1 MPYTVSNTRGST
13 VATVQ
18 DGTTVAVGGVTLIG
32 KNFTGYGDIIA
43 EDFVKLLE
51 NNANTTAPADPQ
63 EGQLW
68 WDTTNQSLKTRLS
81 GTNGWLPLTVHVGA
95 TYPHAAT
102 KGSLWYNT
110 DTKQLNVNT
119 DGSATGYK
127 QFSTASDKSFSQ
139 VLTLAATH
147 VDDAAA
153 NNNGYVVS
161 DNIEVIA
168 EVVQAKNGDIEVTRV
183 VSPCHFRFADP
194 GSGANVKIEK
204 AIFDGYTAAITVS
217 SSTSTQT
224 GTLIHGVNTWDSLQS
239 EGVSADG
246 LVIGGTTYAA
256 TDFLR
261 LSKNTGQHE
270 INTKIVPPSHGT
282 PGQAATTQQGTA
294 TIDLGGDGRFFR
306 NVYAMSMIAQYG
318 DIAERYEADDEY
330 DFGTVVSLAGEKEVT
345 QTTEFKDT
353 KVFGVVSQKPGLKL
367 NALAGDDATH
377 PYIAYQGRVLTKVI
391 GPVSKGDRIVSS
403 STPGV
408 AQLVEDENNVDYRA
422 VIGRSLVDKTSEE
435 VEIIPIAIGVK

>member
-43 EDFVKLLE
+43 EDFVRLLE
-51 NNANTTAPADPQ
+51 NNASTTAPTDPQ

-68 WDTTNQSLKTRLS
+68 WDTTNQCLKTRLS
-81 GTNGWLPLTVHVGA
+81 GSNGWHPLNVHVGA

-102 KGSLWYNT
+102 TGSLWYNT
-110 DTKQLNVNT
+110 TTKQLNVNV
-119 DGSATGYK
+119 DGTASGYK
-127 QFSTASDKSFSQ
+127 QFSAASDKSFSQ
-139 VLTLAATH
+139 VVTLTATH
-147 VDDAAA
+147 VDDDASK
-153 NNNGYVVS
+153 NNGFVVS

-168 EVVQAKNGDIEVTRV
+168 EAVQSKSGTIEVTRV
-183 VSPCHFRFADP
+183 VSPAGFRFADP
-194 GSGANVKIEK
+194 GGGANVKLEK
-204 AIFDGYTAAITVS
+204 AIFDGYTAAITVGG
-217 SSTSTQT
+217 STTTQA
-224 GTLIHGVNTWDSLQS
+224 GTLIHGVNTWDDLQS
-239 EGVSADG
+239 EGVAADG
-246 LVIGGTTYAA
+246 FTIGGVVYSA

-261 LSKNTGQHE
+261 LTKNSGTNE
-270 INTKIVPPSHGT
+270 IQTHIVPPTHGT
-282 PGQAATTQQGTA
+282 PGQPSTTQQGTA
-294 TIDLGGDGRFFR
+294 TIDLGADGRFFR

-330 DFGTVVSLAGEKEVT
+330 DFGTVVSLAGEKEIT
-345 QTTEFKDT
+345 QTTTFKDT
-353 KVFGVVSQKPGLKL
+353 KVFGVVSHKPGLKL

-391 GPVSKGDRIVSS
+391 GQVSKGDRIVSS

-408 AQLVEDENNVDYRA
+408 AQLVEDENNIDYRA

-435 VEIIPIAIGVK
+435 VELIPIAIGVK